1 MTKTGA
7 VLRENGKKGKKLV
20 GFLGKMTKKLN
31 PSLKDRCK
39 NKARDFLLM
48 SFSHRQNVTDSFPN
62 CEFSAT
68 VPLLSGDNPTCQ
80 IG

>member
-1 MTKTGA
+1 MTKMGS
-7 VLRENGKKGKKLV
+7 VLRENGKKGKKLN
-20 GFLGKMTKKLN
+20 GFLGKMTKKFN

-39 NKARDFLLM
+39 AKASDSLRM
-48 SFSHRQNVTDSFPN
+48 SANGGQNVTDSFPN